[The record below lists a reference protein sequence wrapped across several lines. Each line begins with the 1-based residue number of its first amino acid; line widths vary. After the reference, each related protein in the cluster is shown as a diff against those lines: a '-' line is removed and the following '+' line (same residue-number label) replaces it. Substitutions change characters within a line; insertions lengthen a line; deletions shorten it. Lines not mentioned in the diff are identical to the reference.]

1 MNVVAQRRAARNN
14 LQSSR
19 LGDRTAKKGC
29 PDLIKSQ
36 KGFTLIE
43 LMIVIAIIAIL
54 AAILIPNFLHAR
66 AEAQTSGC
74 EGNEKQIAT
83 ALEEYAVDHNGTYGA
98 GGTVT
103 STLLG
108 TLYLGVTPSD
118 PVNQS
123 NYSVNTATASYG
135 SYQITDT
142 GGHDTTTTGNLPGNP
157 GGQSIIYNQNSGIQ
171 AK

>member
-1 MNVVAQRRAARNN
+1 M
-14 LQSSR
+14 
-19 LGDRTAKKGC
+19 KK
-29 PDLIKSQ
+29 LQ

-66 AEAQTSGC
+66 SESQTAAC

-83 ALEEYAVDHNGTYGA
+83 ALEEYAVDNRGTYGA
-98 GGTVT
+98 GGAVT

-108 TLYLGVTPSD
+108 STYLGVTPKD
-118 PVNQS
+118 PVNAGT
-123 NYSVNTATASYG
+123 YSVTTTAGTYG

-142 GGHDTTTTGNLPGNP
+142 GGHDQTTTGVTL
-157 GGQSIIYNQNSGIQ
+157 GGGVSILYNQSSGLTS
-171 AK
+171 K